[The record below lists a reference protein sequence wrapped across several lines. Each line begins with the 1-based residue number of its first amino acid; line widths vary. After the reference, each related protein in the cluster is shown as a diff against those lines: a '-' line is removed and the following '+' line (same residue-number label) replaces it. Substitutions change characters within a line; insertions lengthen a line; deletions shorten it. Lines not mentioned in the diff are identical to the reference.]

1 MKDTAFNGFQPLSD
15 LDLAPDTAAP
25 ASDPGIATPAS
36 APAPTGSPVSAPV
49 SRIKM
54 KTKTTGSS
62 PAPKAPESYAGYT
75 APAPTYAAPAPTY
88 TAPSG
93 TATAFSNPFMTVG
106 DLISVA
112 DGSRTEGK
120 GSSWDDFA
128 LTKNTTVIGRAA
140 RCDLVIKQVGI
151 SLEHARI
158 TRNGSAYVLEDRRSD
173 AGTYVNGTRITA
185 PVQLQ
190 EKDRIAFGSSN
201 YVFSGGRLIFS
212 KTDDPETRSQLL
224 RSMSAKD
231 RPVVLRTHIQSK
243 RVKNRN
249 GSGTKELIRDIKLE
263 VREGSLVAML
273 GTAGAGKSTVM
284 NCMNGMDLE
293 GVTGSAFYRDVDL
306 VNNFDQM
313 KHLIG
318 SVPQDKIFHPT
329 FTPTQEFMM
338 AAEQRLPGDTTRK
351 EIKERVKKTLA
362 MLSMTEIANN
372 TNSNL
377 SGGEKT
383 RLNMGIELVADRD
396 LLCLDEPDQGLD
408 SERRHD
414 VYTILQNLAH
424 EHGKTVL
431 TIIHDVSE
439 IDMFDQIIFL
449 TKVDGVGRLAYS
461 GTPAGAREYFG
472 VEIRDAYNLL
482 NREGKRFVR

>member
-1 MKDTAFNGFQPLSD
+1 MKDTAFNGFQPLDD
-15 LDLAPDTAAP
+15 LDLSPDT
-25 ASDPGIATPAS
+25 
-36 APAPTGSPVSAPV
+36 PVSASSRSAVPETAAAAGTAPV

-54 KTKTTGSS
+54 KTKNPVGSS
-62 PAPKAPESYAGYT
+62 GCKAPETHTHAGAGAPAYT
-75 APAPTYAAPAPTY
+75 AAAPAR
-88 TAPSG
+88 A
-93 TATAFSNPFMTVG
+93 TATGFSNPFMTVG

-140 RCDLVIKQVGI
+140 RCDLVIKQGGI
-151 SLEHARI
+151 ALEHARI
-158 TRNGSAYVLEDRRSD
+158 IRRGDSFILEDRRSD
-173 AGTYVNGTRITA
+173 AGTYVNGARISA
-185 PVQLQ
+185 PVQLRERDQ
-190 EKDRIAFGSSN
+190 IAFGSSN

-212 KTDDPETRSQLL
+212 KTDDPETRSKIL
-224 RSMSAKD
+224 RTMSTKD
-231 RPVVLRTHIQSK
+231 RPVILRTNIQSK

-249 GSGTKELIRDIKLE
+249 GSGTKELIRDIRLE

-284 NCMNGMDLE
+284 NCMNGMDLT
-293 GVTGSAFYRDVDL
+293 GVTGSAYYRDVDL

-318 SVPQDKIFHPT
+318 SVPQEKIFHPT
-329 FTPTQEFMM
+329 FTPTQEFRF

-351 EIKERVKKTLA
+351 EIRERVQKTLEL
-362 MLSMTEIANN
+362 LSMTKVCDSTNN
-372 TNSNL
+372 TL

-383 RLNMGIELVADRD
+383 RVNMGIELVADRD
-396 LLCLDEPDQGLD
+396 LLCLDEPDQGL
-408 SERRHD
+408 SKNYRHD
-414 VYTILQNLAH
+414 VYILLQNLAH
-424 EHGKTVL
+424 NHGKTVL

-461 GTPAGAREYFG
+461 GTPQGAREYFG
-472 VEIRDAYNLL
+472 VDDIGDAYELL
-482 NREGKRFVR
+482 TREGKRFVR

>member
-1 MKDTAFNGFQPLSD
+1 MKDTAFNGFQPLDD
-15 LDLAPDTAAP
+15 LDLAPDTAVPASRPTAVTPTAAP
-25 ASDPGIATPAS
+25 AVTETPA
-36 APAPTGSPVSAPV
+36 APV

-54 KTKTTGSS
+54 KTKTTT
-62 PAPKAPESYAGYT
+62 PKTPETYSGYT
-75 APAPTYAAPAPTY
+75 
-88 TAPSG
+88 TAPSY
-93 TATAFSNPFMTVG
+93 TAVTPACTPPARTAAPGASTGFSNPFMTVG

-140 RCDLVIKQVGI
+140 RCDLVIKQAGI

-158 TRNGSAYVLEDRRSD
+158 TRNGPAYILEDRRSD
-173 AGTYVNGTRITA
+173 AGTYVNGSRITS
-185 PVQLQ
+185 PVQLR

-224 RSMSAKD
+224 RTMSAAE

-249 GSGTKELIRDIKLE
+249 GSGTKELIRDIQLE

-284 NCMNGMDLE
+284 NCMNGMDLV

-338 AAEQRLPGDTTRK
+338 AAELRLPGDTTRR
-351 EIKERVKKTLA
+351 EIKERVQKTLEL
-362 MLSMTEIANN
+362 LSMTKVSI
-372 TNSNL
+372 NSNL

-383 RLNMGIELVADRD
+383 RVNMGIELVADRD
-396 LLCLDEPDQGLD
+396 LLCLDEPDQGL
-408 SERRHD
+408 SKNYRHD
-414 VYTILQNLAH
+414 VYTLLQNLAH
-424 EHGKTVL
+424 DHGKTVL

-472 VEIRDAYNLL
+472 VDIGDAYDLL
-482 NREGKRFVR
+482 TREGKRFVR

>member
-1 MKDTAFNGFQPLSD
+1 MKDTAFNGFQSLSD
-15 LDLAPDTAAP
+15 LDLVPDTAVPASRQEPAAPTAAP
-25 ASDPGIATPAS
+25 AVTETP
-36 APAPTGSPVSAPV
+36 APV

-54 KTKTTGSS
+54 KTKTT
-62 PAPKAPESYAGYT
+62 APKAPETGSSYT
-75 APAPTYAAPAPTY
+75 AAPAYAAAAPTA
-88 TAPSG
+88 APAASTG
-93 TATAFSNPFMTVG
+93 FSNPFMTVG

-158 TRNGSAYVLEDRRSD
+158 TRNGPVYILEDRRSD
-173 AGTYVNGTRITA
+173 AGTYVNGSRIA
-185 PVQLQ
+185 SPVQLR

-284 NCMNGMDLE
+284 NCMNGMDLA

-329 FTPTQEFMM
+329 FTPTQEFML